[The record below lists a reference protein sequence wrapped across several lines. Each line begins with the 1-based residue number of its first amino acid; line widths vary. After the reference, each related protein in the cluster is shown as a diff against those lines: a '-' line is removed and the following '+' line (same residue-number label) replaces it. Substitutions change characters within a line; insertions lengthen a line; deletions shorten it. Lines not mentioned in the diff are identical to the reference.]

1 MQTSPEMNEYNA
13 ILGDAYREAVM
24 RCDLPSQL
32 EFLSRAAMFLSQ
44 IGRDT
49 KMYGDHHAGFERAC
63 DLLDGIRRRIA
74 VVESELM
81 RQYEIAFSNERVA
94 PTREHEVRADW
105 NKEMKQD
112 AFGI

>member
-13 ILGDAYREAVM
+13 ILGDAYHVAVM

-32 EFLSRAAMFLSQ
+32 EFLSRAERYLCQ
-44 IGRDT
+44 ISRDT

-63 DLLDGIRRRIA
+63 DLLDRIWRRIT
-74 VVESELM
+74 VVEHELM
-81 RQYEIAFSNERVA
+81 GQYEIALSNERVA
-94 PTREHEVRADW
+94 PTREHELREDW